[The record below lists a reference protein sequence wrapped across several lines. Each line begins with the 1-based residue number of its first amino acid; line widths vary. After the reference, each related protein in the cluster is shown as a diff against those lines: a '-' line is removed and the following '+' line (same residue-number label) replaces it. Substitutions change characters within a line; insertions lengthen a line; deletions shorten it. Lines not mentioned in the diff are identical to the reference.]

1 VSELTLRGRGLSKYI
16 GHGEALLSMEP
27 ISFFGGVNPKT
38 GIVVERSHPLENM
51 SIKGKV
57 LIFPYGKGSTVG
69 AYVLYQMSKLGTAPA
84 AIINVKA
91 DHVTLVGCII
101 AQIPLVDSLDR
112 DPFSLINNGDYV
124 IVDGVN
130 GLVKVSRRKF

>member
-1 VSELTLRGRGLSKYI
+1 MSELTLRGRGLSKYI

-38 GIVVERSHPLENM
+38 GIVVERSHPLENI

-91 DHVTLVGCII
+91 TNALSAILFSPVFENNN
-101 AQIPLVDSLDR
+101 
-112 DPFSLINNGDYV
+112 PFF
-124 IVDGVN
+124 
-130 GLVKVSRRKF
+130 SRKYKNKNAAILLFPSEKE